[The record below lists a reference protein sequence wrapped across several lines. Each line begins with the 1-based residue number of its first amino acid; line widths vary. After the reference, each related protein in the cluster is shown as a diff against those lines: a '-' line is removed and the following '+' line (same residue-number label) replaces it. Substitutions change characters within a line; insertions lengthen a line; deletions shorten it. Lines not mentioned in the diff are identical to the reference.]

1 MANFRSY
8 KNQLLRSNGETPID
22 GLTEL
27 DMSNL
32 YELYEM
38 EDEEAKQQKI
48 RE

>member
-8 KNQLLRSNGETPID
+8 KNQLLRSNGETPQD

-38 EDEEAKQQKI
+38 EDEEAKQ
-48 RE
+48 